1 MTEQQQLIE
10 SPRIACAL
18 GSRPHCEISAI
29 MLRFTFT
36 SNFQCN

>member
-18 GSRPHCEISAI
+18 GSRPHFEISTI
-29 MLRFTFT
+29 MLRCTFT
-36 SNFQCN
+36 SNFQYN